1 MEKRVI
7 KIDKKTVKEYN
18 RFLRHGKI
26 YPADGRGAIETWTAD
41 FGDGYAVDISV
52 CADADSRL
60 YIDYGLV
67 KNGSGVTFGCEPV
80 DQLDGEYWFW
90 VGNKEYVVEVVAA

>member
-18 RFLRHGKI
+18 RFLGSGKI
-26 YPADGRGAIETWTAD
+26 YPAGWSGALKTWTAD
-41 FGDGYAVDISV
+41 FGDGYSVDISV

-60 YIDYGLV
+60 YIDYGLM
-67 KNGSGVTFGCEPV
+67 KDGSGVTFGCEPV

-90 VGNKEYVVEVVAA
+90 AGDNEYVVEIVAA